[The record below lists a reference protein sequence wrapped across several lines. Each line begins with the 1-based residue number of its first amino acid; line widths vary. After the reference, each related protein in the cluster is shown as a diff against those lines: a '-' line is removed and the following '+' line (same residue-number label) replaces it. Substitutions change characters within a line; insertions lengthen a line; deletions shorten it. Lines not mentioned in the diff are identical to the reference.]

1 MSENIIRVEKDS
13 NYAVISNTPL
23 NDDQLSWE
31 AKGVLAYL
39 LTKPD
44 DWVIRNHDLE
54 KKGKIGGCKLSR
66 ILAELKTAG
75 YLTRTRYKKS
85 DGTFQWETIV
95 YEKPTIPRLTI
106 HGASVDGSSM
116 HGSSIDGKPGYIVS
130 TESPST
136 ELPSTEVTSTEI
148 PAAENSPPLESEP
161 VIPETPVIYPE
172 KKEEFTLTGVWAMAA
187 ADHGQIKNKAAAI
200 ALEAN
205 LKKQMEGGVDLG
217 WLTEYQRSL
226 IEAFVTASGIKPV
239 KADQKFWSKTAQNWY
254 LHHLTVSDI
263 IQAVQ
268 KNRKDGMMIAGP
280 QSITNPAIA
289 IHCNPTGEQQGTLD
303 SLERAG
309 FTYGGS

>member
-13 NYAVISNTPL
+13 NYAVISNAPL
-23 NDDQLSWE
+23 NDDRLSWE

-66 ILAELKTAG
+66 ILAELKTVG

-106 HGASVDGSSM
+106 HGSSID
-116 HGSSIDGKPGYIVS
+116 GSSIDGKPGYIVS

-136 ELPSTEVTSTEI
+136 ELLSTEETSTETL
-148 PAAENSPPLESEP
+148 AAENSPPRESEP
-161 VIPETPVIYPE
+161 PIPETPVTYPE
-172 KKEEFTLTGVWAMAA
+172 KKEEFTLTGIWSMAI

-205 LKKQMEGGVDLG
+205 LKKQVEGAVDLG
-217 WLTEYQRSL
+217 WLNEYQRPL
-226 IEAFVTASGIKPV
+226 IDAFVTASGIKPV
-239 KADQKFWSKTAQNWY
+239 KGDYGLWRKAAGNW
-254 LHHLTVSDI
+254 LLIKLTTSDI
-263 IQAVQ
+263 VGAVQ
-268 KNRKDGMMIAGP
+268 KLRAGNLTISGP
-280 QSITNPAIA
+280 QSVTNTARA